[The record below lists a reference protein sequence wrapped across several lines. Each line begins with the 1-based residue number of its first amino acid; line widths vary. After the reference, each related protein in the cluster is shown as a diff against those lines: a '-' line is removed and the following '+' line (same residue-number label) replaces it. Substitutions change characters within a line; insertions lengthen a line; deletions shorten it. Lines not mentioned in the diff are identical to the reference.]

1 MMQFEGF
8 PKLSRLLR
16 PCVITEKLDGTNA
29 QIYICPE
36 ALHPTGVFA
45 GDLSD
50 GPLATRDGMML
61 YAGSRTRY
69 LTVAQDNFGFAAW
82 ASVHAHELF
91 ELGEGRHFGEWWG
104 HKIQR
109 GYGLE
114 GRRFSLFNTHRWG
127 PGRDLETYPG
137 EAPACCSVVPVLYR
151 GLFRTEAVLDELY
164 DLESQ
169 GSRAVPGYLEPEGV
183 VIYHEAAGM
192 SFKVTLEHDEAP
204 KGTVQRGER

>member
-29 QIYICPE
+29 QVFIRVLKGDE
-36 ALHPTGVFA
+36 EMPTDTPMVA
-45 GDLSD
+45 VRCNLI
-50 GPLATRDGMML
+50 L

-69 LTVAQDNFGFAAW
+69 LTPEADNFGFAAW
-82 ASVHAHELF
+82 VKAHAHELCG
-91 ELGEGRHFGEWWG
+91 LGAGRHFGEWWG

-127 PGRDLETYPG
+127 PGRDLETFPK
-137 EAPACCSVVPVLYR
+137 EAPACCSVVPVLHR
-151 GLFRTEAVLDELY
+151 GVFSTEVVSNVLD
-164 DLESQ
+164 DLKSQ
-169 GSRAVPGYLEPEGV
+169 GSRAVPGYRDPEGV
-183 VIYHEAAGM
+183 VIDHEAAGM